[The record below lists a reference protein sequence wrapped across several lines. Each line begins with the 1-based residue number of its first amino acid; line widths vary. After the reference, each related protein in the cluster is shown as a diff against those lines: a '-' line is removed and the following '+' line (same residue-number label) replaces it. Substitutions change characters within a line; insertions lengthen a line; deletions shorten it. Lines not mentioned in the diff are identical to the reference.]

1 MDLWQR
7 FADGWHDALLAFDR
21 ELRVVA
27 ANAPAAALFGA
38 APERMTGRRLSAFAP
53 GAAKVLEPAVARGF
67 DELSVFVNDLHP
79 FGDDEGFSA
88 MTHRLADDDTLALT
102 LHRERDGNW
111 PTDDG
116 WAHRELAFANRL
128 LQAYTNNTSL
138 GFVRWDHQLRIV
150 EWSARAAE
158 IFGWTFDE
166 VRGRSFAELG
176 LVYLADVDHVAQAG
190 RALQSGPA
198 TANVTENRN
207 VAKDGRVLHC
217 RWFSSRIPID
227 GSFQIVSLVDDV
239 TDFVRTRATA
249 IQNEQRFRSVF
260 TNAGDAMLLIDLL
273 GIVTHAN
280 AAAQRTFGA
289 PASTLVGRAYAD
301 LIDEGS
307 GWIGR
312 SSFSRVLL
320 GETVNESLRMRRT
333 DGSTF
338 PVTASTAPI
347 RVGDRIVG
355 VVTTAKDMSAFVE
368 ATASLEASEE
378 RFRSIFEY
386 SPEPMLALA
395 PDGTIV
401 RANAAAAREYGA
413 SIDDLL
419 GRRAGDFLAPSHL
432 EEANRAFK
440 SAARGTAVTLEALAQ
455 RAHGPPV
462 SVLMTFIPIVFRGT
476 ITGVHL
482 VARDLTAVR
491 RAERVVAMQS
501 DRLRELYLV
510 AASAD
515 ATPELLIASTIDAG
529 CRLLGLTA
537 GALYDAEED
546 RSVSTVGNPIPR
558 RLARLA
564 LATDGALAVDDLRGV
579 PYLGDPDLGEHAPGA
594 YVGTAVEVGGERY
607 GTLSFASEDPH
618 PEPFTASDRDL
629 VQLMGVL
636 VSSAIERGHSR
647 ARLKHLAYND
657 QLTALPNRA
666 WFVERLRDELVLAR
680 AAKMRVAVMFL
691 DLDRFKD
698 INDSLGHALGD
709 RMLRVIGDRLT
720 GVVGSEGLVAR
731 MGGDEFIV
739 LVANNPATALLDALA
754 QRIIAAID
762 EPLLI
767 DGYEQ
772 FVTTSIGIAI
782 FPNDGDDAD
791 ALIKH
796 ADVAM
801 YRAKERGRNTHQF
814 FTPSLAASLRTRLS
828 QEKSLR
834 KALERDEFVLHYQPQ
849 FELDGER
856 LVSLEALVRW
866 QHPHLGLIGPDQFI
880 PSAEMSGLIVELGD
894 WVLETACRQMRAWQA
909 VVPDLRL
916 AVNLSAR
923 QFHQTALTG
932 KIRDLLRRTGLQ
944 PDHLEIEITESVAM
958 SDAAIS
964 IQIIEDLGR
973 AGVRLAVDDFGT
985 GYSSLGYLRRFR
997 LDSLKID
1004 KSFVREILVEPD
1016 DATIVRTVIGM
1027 AHSLGLEVCAEGVE
1041 TAEQLAFLRAQGC
1054 DRVQGF
1060 LYGHPM
1066 PAADVEPFLTRRGN
1080 RAAVG

>member
-1 MDLWQR
+1 VDLWQR
-7 FADGWHDALLAFDR
+7 VADGWHDALLAFDR
-21 ELRVVA
+21 ELRLVA
-27 ANAPAAALFGA
+27 VNAPAAALFGA
-38 APERMTGRRLSAFAP
+38 APDALVGRRLSSVAP
-53 GAAKVLEPAVARGF
+53 AAAAVLEPLVARAF
-67 DELSVFVNDLHP
+67 DELNVFASDLRP
-79 FGDDEGFSA
+79 FGEAEPFSA
-88 MTHRLADDDTLALT
+88 MTHRLAGGDTIAFT

-116 WAHRELAFANRL
+116 WVHRELAFANRM
-128 LQAYTNNTSL
+128 LQAYTDNTSL
-138 GFVRWDHQLRIV
+138 GFVRWDHELRV
-150 EWSARAAE
+150 LEWSPRATE
-158 IFGWTFDE
+158 IFGWTFDD
-166 VRGRSFAELG
+166 VRGRTFADLG
-176 LVYLADVDHVAQAG
+176 LVHHDDTERVAQTG
-190 RALQSGPA
+190 RTMQLGPA

-217 RWFSSRIPID
+217 RWFSSRIPTD

-239 TDFVRTRATA
+239 T
-249 IQNEQRFRSVF
+249 
-260 TNAGDAMLLIDLL
+260 
-273 GIVTHAN
+273 
-280 AAAQRTFGA
+280 
-289 PASTLVGRAYAD
+289 
-301 LIDEGS
+301 
-307 GWIGR
+307 
-312 SSFSRVLL
+312 
-320 GETVNESLRMRRT
+320 ET
-333 DGSTF
+333 
-338 PVTASTAPI
+338 I
-347 RVGDRIVG
+347 
-355 VVTTAKDMSAFVE
+355 E

-386 SPEPMLALA
+386 SPEPMLAMA
-395 PDGTIV
+395 PNGTIM
-401 RANAAAAREYGA
+401 RANAAAASEYGG
-413 SIDDLL
+413 SIDDLV
-419 GRRAGDFLAPSHL
+419 GHPASDFLTSSQL
-432 EEANRAFK
+432 DDANRAFK
-440 SAARGTAVTLEALAQ
+440 SAARGTAVTLEALAL

-462 SVLMTFIPIVFRGT
+462 SVLVTFIPIVFRGT

-491 RAERVVAMQS
+491 RAEREVAVQS

-515 ATPELLIASTIDAG
+515 STPELLIASTIDAG

-537 GALYDAEED
+537 GSLYDAEAD

-564 LATDGALAVDDLRGV
+564 LATDGALALDDLRGV
-579 PYLGDPDLGEHAPGA
+579 PYLGDAEFGEQPPCV
-594 YVGTAVEVGGERY
+594 YVGTAIEVGGVRY
-607 GTLSFASEDPH
+607 GSLSFAADEPRA
-618 PEPFTASDRDL
+618 EPFTPSDRDL
-629 VQLMGVL
+629 VQLMGAL

-666 WFVERLRDELVLAR
+666 WFVERLRDELILAR
-680 AAKMRVAVMFL
+680 AATMRAAVMFL

-720 GVVGSEGLVAR
+720 AVVGSEGLVAR

-739 LVANNPATALLDALA
+739 LIGNDPPTELLDALA

-762 EPLLI
+762 EPLVM

-772 FVTTSIGIAI
+772 FLTTSIGIAV
-782 FPNDGDDAD
+782 FPNDGEDAD

-814 FTPSLAASLRTRLS
+814 FTPALAASLRTRLS

-866 QHPHLGLIGPDQFI
+866 QHPQLGLIGPDEFI
-880 PSAEMSGLIVELGD
+880 PSAEMSGLIVGLGD
-894 WVLETACRQMRAWQA
+894 WVLETACRQVREWQA
-909 VVPDLRL
+909 IVPGLRL

-923 QFHQTALTG
+923 QFHRAALAE
-932 KIRDLLRRTGLQ
+932 KIRDLLARTGLA

-958 SDAAIS
+958 SDAAFS
-964 IQIIEDLGR
+964 IQILEDLGR

-985 GYSSLGYLRRFR
+985 GYSSLGYLRRFP

-1027 AHSLGLEVCAEGVE
+1027 AHSLGLDVCAEGVE
-1041 TAEQLAFLRAQGC
+1041 TREQLAFLRAEGC

-1060 LYGHPM
+1060 LYGRPM
-1066 PAADVEPFLTRRGN
+1066 AAEDVEGFLAGRGN

>member
-1 MDLWQR
+1 VDLWQR

-38 APERMTGRRLSAFAP
+38 GADALVGRRLSTVAP
-53 GAAKVLEPAVARGF
+53 AAAAVLEPLVARAF
-67 DELSVFVNDLHP
+67 DELNVFANDLRP
-79 FGDDEGFSA
+79 FGGDEPYSA
-88 MTHRLADDDTLALT
+88 MTHRLAGDDTIAFT

-111 PTDDG
+111 PTDGG

-128 LQAYTNNTSL
+128 LQAYTDNTSL
-138 GFVRWDHQLRIV
+138 GFIRWDHHLRVV
-150 EWSARAAE
+150 EWSARAAA

-166 VRGRSFAELG
+166 VRGRTFEDIG
-176 LVYLADVDHVAQAG
+176 LVYHADIGRVADTG
-190 RALQSGPA
+190 RTMQQGPA
-198 TANVTENRN
+198 TASVTENRN
-207 VAKDGRVLHC
+207 VTKDGRVLHC

-227 GSFQIVSLVDDV
+227 ESFQIVSLVDDV
-239 TDFVRTRATA
+239 TDVVRTRAQA
-249 IQNEQRFRSVF
+249 LQNEQRFRSVF
-260 TNAGDAMLLIDLL
+260 TNAGDAMMLIDPS
-273 GIVTHAN
+273 GTVTHAN

-289 PASTLVGRAYAD
+289 PASVLVGRAYGDFIA
-301 LIDEGS
+301 EENA
-307 GWIGR
+307 WIGR

-320 GETVNESLRMRRT
+320 GETVAESLRMRRP

-338 PVTASTAPI
+338 PVTMSTAPI
-347 RVGDRIVG
+347 RVGDSIVG

-386 SPEPMLALA
+386 SPEPMLALS
-395 PDGTIV
+395 PNGTIM
-401 RANAAAAREYGA
+401 RANAAAAREYGG

-419 GRRAGDFLAPSHL
+419 GHPASDFLTSAQL
-432 EEANRAFK
+432 DEANRAFK
-440 SAARGTAVTLEALAQ
+440 SAARGTAVTLEALAL

-462 SVLMTFIPIVFRGT
+462 SVLVTFIPIVFRGA

-491 RAERVVAMQS
+491 RAEREVAVQS
-501 DRLRELYLV
+501 GRLRELYLV
-510 AASAD
+510 AATAD

-537 GALYDAEED
+537 GSLYDAEAD

-579 PYLGDPDLGEHAPGA
+579 PYLGDAEFGEQPPCV
-594 YVGTAVEVGGERY
+594 YVGTAIEVGGVRY
-607 GTLSFASEDPH
+607 GSLSFAADEPRA
-618 PEPFTASDRDL
+618 EPFTPSDRDL

-666 WFVERLRDELVLAR
+666 WFVERLRDEIVLAR
-680 AAKMRVAVMFL
+680 SARMRVAVMFL

-739 LVANNPATALLDALA
+739 LIGNDAPNGLIDALA

-762 EPLLI
+762 EPLVI

-772 FVTTSIGIAI
+772 FLTTSIGIAI
-782 FPNDGDDAD
+782 FPDDGDDAD
-791 ALIKH
+791 TLIKH

-814 FTPSLAASLRTRLS
+814 FTPALAASLSSRLS

-866 QHPHLGLIGPDQFI
+866 QHPQLGLIGPDQFI
-880 PSAEMSGLIVELGD
+880 PSAEMSGLIVGLGD
-894 WVLETACRQMRAWQA
+894 WVLETGCRQIREWQA
-909 VVPDLRL
+909 TVPGLRL

-923 QFHQTALTG
+923 QFHQMALSE
-932 KIRDLLRRTGLQ
+932 KIRGLLARTGLQ

-964 IQIIEDLGR
+964 IQILEDLGR

-1027 AHSLGLEVCAEGVE
+1027 AHSLGLDVCAEGVE
-1041 TAEQLAFLRAQGC
+1041 TREQVAFLRAEGC

-1060 LYGHPM
+1060 LYGRPM
-1066 PAADVEPFLTRRGN
+1066 AAEDVEGFLARRGN

>member
-21 ELRVVA
+21 ELRLVA
-27 ANAPAAALFGA
+27 VNAPAAALFGA
-38 APERMTGRRLSAFAP
+38 APDALVGRRLSTVAP
-53 GAAKVLEPAVARGF
+53 AAAKVLEPLVARAF
-67 DELSVFVNDLHP
+67 DELNVFANDLRP
-79 FGDDEGFSA
+79 FAGDEPFSA
-88 MTHRLADDDTLALT
+88 MTHRLAGDDTIAFT

-111 PTDDG
+111 PTDGG

-128 LQAYTNNTSL
+128 LQAYTDNTSL
-138 GFVRWDHQLRIV
+138 GFIRWDHALRVV

-158 IFGWTFDE
+158 IFGWSFDD
-166 VRGRSFAELG
+166 VRGRSCDELG
-176 LVYLADVDHVAQAG
+176 LVYLADTASVAETG
-190 RALQSGPA
+190 RTMQSGPA
-198 TANVTENRN
+198 TTCVTENRN
-207 VAKDGRVLHC
+207 VTKDGRVLHC

-239 TDFVRTRATA
+239 TDTVRARESAL
-249 IQNEQRFRSVF
+249 QNEQRFRSVF
-260 TNAGDAMLLIDLL
+260 TNAGDAMMLIDPA
-273 GIVTHAN
+273 GTVTHAN

-289 PASTLVGRAYAD
+289 PASTLVGCAYAD
-301 LIDEGS
+301 LIAEDS
-307 GWIGR
+307 AWIGR
-312 SSFSRVLL
+312 ASFTRVLQ
-320 GETVNESLRMRRT
+320 GETVAESLRMRRT
-333 DGSTF
+333 DGTTF
-338 PVTASTAPI
+338 PVTTSTAPI

-386 SPEPMLALA
+386 SPEPMLAMS
-395 PDGTIV
+395 PNGTIV
-401 RANAAAAREYGA
+401 RANAAAAREYGGTV
-413 SIDDLL
+413 DDLV
-419 GRRAGDFLAPSHL
+419 GHPASDFLTSSQL
-432 EEANRAFK
+432 DDANRAFK
-440 SAARGTAVTLEALAQ
+440 SAARGTAVTLEALAL

-462 SVLMTFIPIVFRGT
+462 SVLVTFIPIVFRGA

-491 RAERVVAMQS
+491 RAEREVAVQS

-515 ATPELLIASTIDAG
+515 GTPENLIAATIDAG

-537 GALYDAEED
+537 GSLYDAEAD

-564 LATDGALAVDDLRGV
+564 LATDGALALDDLRGV
-579 PYLGDPDLGEHAPGA
+579 PYLGEAELGEQRPCA
-594 YVGTAVEVGGERY
+594 YVGTAIEVGGVRY
-607 GTLSFASEDPH
+607 GSLSFAADELRAQ
-618 PEPFTASDRDL
+618 PFTPSDRDL

-636 VSSAIERGHSR
+636 VGSAIERGHSR

-680 AAKMRVAVMFL
+680 SAKMRAAVMFL

-720 GVVGSEGLVAR
+720 AVVGSEGLVAR

-739 LVANNPATALLDALA
+739 LIGNDPPTALLDALA
-754 QRIIAAID
+754 RRIVAAID
-762 EPLLI
+762 EPLVI

-772 FVTTSIGIAI
+772 FVTTSIGIAV
-782 FPNDGDDAD
+782 FPSDGDDAD

-801 YRAKERGRNTHQF
+801 YRAKERGRNTHEF
-814 FTPSLAASLRTRLS
+814 FTPALAAGLRMRLS

-834 KALERDEFVLHYQPQ
+834 KALEREEFVLHYQPQ

-866 QHPHLGLIGPDQFI
+866 EHPDLGLIGPDQFI

-894 WVLETACRQMRAWQA
+894 WVLETACRQVRAWHA
-909 VVPDLRL
+909 IVPDLRL

-923 QFHQTALTG
+923 QFHQTALIG
-932 KIRDLLRRTGLQ
+932 KIRDSLARTGLQ
-944 PDHLEIEITESVAM
+944 PNHLEIEITESVAM
-958 SDAAIS
+958 SDAAFS
-964 IQIIEDLGR
+964 IQILEDLGR

-985 GYSSLGYLRRFR
+985 GYSSLGYLRRFPIN
-997 LDSLKID
+997 SLKID
-1004 KSFVREILVEPD
+1004 KSFVREIPGVAD

-1041 TAEQLAFLRAQGC
+1041 TAEQLAFLRAEGC
-1054 DRVQGF
+1054 DRAQGYLF
-1060 LYGHPM
+1060 GRPM
-1066 PAADVEPFLTRRGN
+1066 AAEDVEAFLARRGN

>member
-21 ELRVVA
+21 DLRIVA
-27 ANAPAAALFGA
+27 VNAPAAALFGGDA
-38 APERMTGRRLSAFAP
+38 DALVGRRLSAVVP
-53 GAAKVLEPAVARGF
+53 SAAAVLEPLVARAF
-67 DELSVFVNDLHP
+67 DELNVFANDLRP
-79 FGDDEGFSA
+79 FAQDEPFSA
-88 MTHRLADDDTLALT
+88 MTHRLAGDDTIAFT

-128 LQAYTNNTSL
+128 LQAYTDNTSL
-138 GFVRWDHQLRIV
+138 GFVRWDHDLRIV
-150 EWSARAAE
+150 DWSARAAE

-166 VRGRSFAELG
+166 VRGRTFDDVG
-176 LVYLADVDHVAQAG
+176 LVYLADTGRVAETG
-190 RALQSGPA
+190 RTMQLGPA
-198 TANVTENRN
+198 TASVTENRN
-207 VAKDGRVLHC
+207 VTKDGRILHC

-227 GSFQIVSLVDDV
+227 ESFQIVSLVDDV
-239 TDFVRTRATA
+239 TQT
-249 IQNEQRFRSVF
+249 
-260 TNAGDAMLLIDLL
+260 
-273 GIVTHAN
+273 
-280 AAAQRTFGA
+280 
-289 PASTLVGRAYAD
+289 
-301 LIDEGS
+301 
-307 GWIGR
+307 
-312 SSFSRVLL
+312 
-320 GETVNESLRMRRT
+320 
-333 DGSTF
+333 
-338 PVTASTAPI
+338 
-347 RVGDRIVG
+347 
-355 VVTTAKDMSAFVE
+355 VE

-386 SPEPMLALA
+386 SPEPMLAMS
-395 PDGTIV
+395 PNGTIV
-401 RANAAAAREYGA
+401 RANEAAAREYGG

-419 GRRAGDFLAPSHL
+419 GHPASDFLTSSQL
-432 EEANRAFK
+432 DDANRAFK
-440 SAARGTAVTLEALAQ
+440 SAARGTAVTLEALAL
-455 RAHGPPV
+455 RAHGAPV
-462 SVLMTFIPIVFRGT
+462 SVLVTFIPIVFRGE

-491 RAERVVAMQS
+491 RAEREVAVQS
-501 DRLRELYLV
+501 GRLRELYLV
-510 AASAD
+510 AATAD
-515 ATPELLIASTIDAG
+515 STPELLIASTIDSG
-529 CRLLGLTA
+529 CRLLGMTA
-537 GALYDAEED
+537 GSLYDAEAD
-546 RSVSTVGNPIPR
+546 RSVSTIGNPIPR

-564 LATDGALAVDDLRGV
+564 LATDGALALDDLRGV
-579 PYLGDPDLGEHAPGA
+579 PYLGDAEFGEQPPCV
-594 YVGTAVEVGGERY
+594 YVGTAIEVGGVRY
-607 GTLSFASEDPH
+607 GSLSFAADEPRA
-618 PEPFTASDRDL
+618 EPFTPSDRDL

-680 AAKMRVAVMFL
+680 AAEMRVAVMFL

-709 RMLRVIGDRLT
+709 RMLRMIGDRLT
-720 GVVGSEGLVAR
+720 TIVGSEGLVAR

-739 LVANNPATALLDALA
+739 LIGNDPPTELIDALA

-762 EPLLI
+762 EPLVI

-772 FVTTSIGIAI
+772 FLTTSIGIAI

-814 FTPSLAASLRTRLS
+814 FTPALAAALSSRLS

-849 FELDGER
+849 FELEGER

-866 QHPHLGLIGPDQFI
+866 QHPQLGLIGPDQFI
-880 PSAEMSGLIVELGD
+880 PSAEMSGLIVGLGD
-894 WVLETACRQMRAWQA
+894 WVLETGCRQIREWQA
-909 VVPDLRL
+909 IVPGLRL

-923 QFHQTALTG
+923 QFHQTALSE
-932 KIRDLLRRTGLQ
+932 KIRDLLARTGLQ

-964 IQIIEDLGR
+964 IQILEDLGR

-985 GYSSLGYLRRFR
+985 GYSSLGYLRRFP

-1027 AHSLGLEVCAEGVE
+1027 AHSLGLDVCAEGVE
-1041 TAEQLAFLRAQGC
+1041 TREQLAFLRAEGC

-1060 LYGHPM
+1060 LYG
-1066 PAADVEPFLTRRGN
+1066 
-1080 RAAVG
+1080 

>member
-1 MDLWQR
+1 VDLWQR

-21 ELRVVA
+21 ELRLVA
-27 ANAPAAALFGA
+27 VNAPAAALFGA
-38 APERMTGRRLSAFAP
+38 VPDALVGHRLAGVAPQ
-53 GAAKVLEPAVARGF
+53 AAAVLEPLVARAF
-67 DELSVFVNDLHP
+67 DELNVFATGLRP
-79 FGDDEGFSA
+79 FGGDETFSA
-88 MTHRLADDDTLALT
+88 MTHRLAGDDTIAFT

-128 LQAYTNNTSL
+128 LQAYTDNTSL
-138 GFVRWDHQLRIV
+138 GFVRWDHDLRVV

-166 VRGRSFAELG
+166 VRGRSFDELG
-176 LVYLADVDHVAQAG
+176 LVHADDVARVAEFG
-190 RALQSGPA
+190 RTMQSGPA
-198 TANVTENRN
+198 TASVSENRN
-207 VAKDGRVLHC
+207 VAKDGRVVHC

-239 TDFVRTRATA
+239 TDVVRARASA
-249 IQNEQRFRSVF
+249 RRNEQRFRSVF
-260 TNAGDAMLLIDLL
+260 TNAGDAMMLIDPA

-289 PASTLVGRAYAD
+289 PASSLVGLPYAD
-301 LIDEGS
+301 LIAEES

-320 GETVNESLRMRRT
+320 GETVGESLRMRRL
-333 DGSTF
+333 DGTTF
-338 PVTASTAPI
+338 PVTTSTAPI

-378 RFRSIFEY
+378 RFRSIFDY

-395 PDGTIV
+395 PNGTIV
-401 RANAAAAREYGA
+401 RANAAAAREYGGTVE
-413 SIDDLL
+413 DLV
-419 GRRAGDFLAPSHL
+419 GHTAGEFLTGSQL
-432 EEANRAFK
+432 EDANRAFK
-440 SAARGTAVTLEALAQ
+440 SAARGTAVTLEALAL

-462 SVLMTFIPIVFRGT
+462 SVLVTFIPIVFRGE

-491 RAERVVAMQS
+491 RAEREVAVQS

-529 CRLLGLTA
+529 CRLLRMNA
-537 GALYDAEED
+537 GSLYDAEAD
-546 RSVSTVGNPIPR
+546 RSVSTVGSPIPR

-564 LATDGALAVDDLRGV
+564 LATDGALALDDLRGV
-579 PYLGDPDLGEHAPGA
+579 PYLGEAEFGEQAPFA
-594 YVGTAVEVGGERY
+594 YVGTHIDVGGVRY
-607 GTLSFASEDPH
+607 GSLSFAADEPRA
-618 PEPFTASDRDL
+618 EPFTPSDRDL

-666 WFVERLRDELVLAR
+666 WFVERLRDELILAR
-680 AAKMRVAVMFL
+680 AARMRVAVMFL

-739 LVANNPATALLDALA
+739 LIGNDPATEALEALA
-754 QRIIAAID
+754 RRIIAAID
-762 EPLLI
+762 EPLVI

-772 FVTTSIGIAI
+772 FVTTSIGIAV
-782 FPNDGDDAD
+782 FPDDGDDAD
-791 ALIKH
+791 TLIKH

-814 FTPSLAASLRTRLS
+814 FTPALAASLRTRLS

-849 FELDGER
+849 FEIDGER
-856 LVSLEALVRW
+856 LVALEALVRW

-894 WVLETACRQMRAWQA
+894 WVLETACSQIRAWQA
-909 VVPDLRL
+909 LVPGLRL

-923 QFHQTALTG
+923 QFHQTTLTG
-932 KIRDLLRRTGLQ
+932 KIREILARTGLQ

-964 IQIIEDLGR
+964 IQILEELGR

-985 GYSSLGYLRRFR
+985 GYSSLGYLRRFA

-1004 KSFVREILVEPD
+1004 KSFVREIPDEPD

-1041 TAEQLAFLRAQGC
+1041 TADQLAFLRAEGC
-1054 DRVQGF
+1054 DRVQGY
-1060 LYGHPM
+1060 LYGRPM
-1066 PAADVEPFLTRRGN
+1066 AAGDVDAFLARRGN

>member
-1 MDLWQR
+1 VDLWQR

-21 ELRVVA
+21 ELRIVA
-27 ANAPAAALFGA
+27 VNAPAAALFGA
-38 APERMTGRRLSAFAP
+38 SADELVGRRLSDVAP
-53 GAAKVLEPAVARGF
+53 AAAAVLEPLVARAC
-67 DELSVFVNDLHP
+67 DELNVFASDLRP
-79 FGDDEGFSA
+79 FSA
-88 MTHRLADDDTLALT
+88 DEPFSAITHRLAGDDTIAFT

-128 LQAYTNNTSL
+128 LQAYTDNTSL
-138 GFVRWDHQLRIV
+138 GFVRWDHELRVV
-150 EWSARAAE
+150 EWSPRAAE
-158 IFGWTFDE
+158 IFGWTFDD
-166 VRGRSFAELG
+166 VRGHTFSDLG
-176 LVYLADVDHVAQAG
+176 LVYLDDTEHVAETG
-190 RALQSGPA
+190 RTMQLGSA

-217 RWFSSRIPID
+217 RWFSSRIPTD
-227 GSFQIVSLVDDV
+227 GSFQVVSLV
-239 TDFVRTRATA
+239 
-249 IQNEQRFRSVF
+249 Q
-260 TNAGDAMLLIDLL
+260 DL
-273 GIVTHAN
+273 T
-280 AAAQRTFGA
+280 
-289 PASTLVGRAYAD
+289 
-301 LIDEGS
+301 
-307 GWIGR
+307 
-312 SSFSRVLL
+312 
-320 GETVNESLRMRRT
+320 ET
-333 DGSTF
+333 
-338 PVTASTAPI
+338 
-347 RVGDRIVG
+347 
-355 VVTTAKDMSAFVE
+355 VE

-386 SPEPMLALA
+386 SPEPMLAMS
-395 PDGTIV
+395 PKGTIV
-401 RANAAAAREYGA
+401 RANAAAAREYGGT
-413 SIDDLL
+413 IDDLL
-419 GRRAGDFLAPSHL
+419 GHPASDFLTSSHL
-432 EEANRAFK
+432 DDANRAFR
-440 SAARGTAVTLEALAQ
+440 SAARGTAVTLEALAL

-462 SVLMTFIPIVFRGT
+462 SVLVTFIPIVFRGA

-491 RAERVVAMQS
+491 RAEREVAVQS
-501 DRLRELYLV
+501 GRLRELYLV
-510 AASAD
+510 AATAD
-515 ATPELLIASTIDAG
+515 STPELLIASTIDAG
-529 CRLLGLTA
+529 CRLLGMTA
-537 GALYDAEED
+537 GSLYDGEAD
-546 RSVSTVGNPIPR
+546 RSVSTVGTPIPR

-564 LATDGALAVDDLRGV
+564 LATDGALALDDLQGV
-579 PYLGDPDLGEHAPGA
+579 PYLGDAEFGEQAPCV
-594 YVGTAVEVGGERY
+594 YIGTAIEVGGVRY
-607 GTLSFASEDPH
+607 GSLSFAADERRA
-618 PEPFTASDRDL
+618 EPFTPSDRDL

-680 AAKMRVAVMFL
+680 TAETRVAVMFL

-709 RMLRVIGDRLT
+709 RMLRMIGDLLT
-720 GVVGSEGLVAR
+720 AVVGSAGLVAR

-739 LVANNPATALLDALA
+739 LIGNDPPTELVAALA
-754 QRIIAAID
+754 ERIIAAID
-762 EPLLI
+762 EPLVI

-772 FVTTSIGIAI
+772 FLTTSIGIAVS
-782 FPNDGDDAD
+782 PNDGDDAD
-791 ALIKH
+791 TLIKH

-814 FTPSLAASLRTRLS
+814 FTPALAASLSSRLS

-849 FELDGER
+849 FDLDGDR
-856 LVSLEALVRW
+856 LVSFEALVRW
-866 QHPHLGLIGPDQFI
+866 QHPQLGLIGPDQFI
-880 PSAEMSGLIVELGD
+880 PSAEMSGLIVGLGD
-894 WVLETACRQMRAWQA
+894 WVLETGCRQIRAWQA
-909 VVPDLRL
+909 IVPGLRL

-923 QFHQTALTG
+923 QFHQTALSE
-932 KIRDLLRRTGLQ
+932 KIRDLLARTGLQ

-964 IQIIEDLGR
+964 IQILEDLGR

-985 GYSSLGYLRRFR
+985 GYSSLGYLRRFP

-1027 AHSLGLEVCAEGVE
+1027 AHSLGLDVCAEGVE
-1041 TAEQLAFLRAQGC
+1041 TREQLAFLRAEGC

-1060 LYGHPM
+1060 LYGRPM
-1066 PAADVEPFLTRRGN
+1066 AAEDVEGFLARRGN

>member
-7 FADGWHDALLAFDR
+7 VADGWHDALLAFDR
-21 ELRVVA
+21 ELRLVA
-27 ANAPAAALFGA
+27 VNAPAAALFGA
-38 APERMTGRRLSAFAP
+38 APDALVGRRLSSVAP
-53 GAAKVLEPAVARGF
+53 AAAAVLEPLVARAF
-67 DELSVFVNDLHP
+67 DELNVFASDLRP
-79 FGDDEGFSA
+79 FGEAEPFSA
-88 MTHRLADDDTLALT
+88 MTHRLAGGDTIAFT

-116 WAHRELAFANRL
+116 WVHRELAFANRM
-128 LQAYTNNTSL
+128 LQAYTDNTSL
-138 GFVRWDHQLRIV
+138 GFVRWDHELRV
-150 EWSARAAE
+150 LEWSPRATE
-158 IFGWTFDE
+158 IFGWTFDD
-166 VRGRSFAELG
+166 VRGRTFADLG
-176 LVYLADVDHVAQAG
+176 LVHHDDTERVAQTG
-190 RALQSGPA
+190 RTMQLGPA

-217 RWFSSRIPID
+217 RWFSSRIPTD

-239 TDFVRTRATA
+239 T
-249 IQNEQRFRSVF
+249 
-260 TNAGDAMLLIDLL
+260 
-273 GIVTHAN
+273 
-280 AAAQRTFGA
+280 
-289 PASTLVGRAYAD
+289 
-301 LIDEGS
+301 
-307 GWIGR
+307 
-312 SSFSRVLL
+312 
-320 GETVNESLRMRRT
+320 ET
-333 DGSTF
+333 
-338 PVTASTAPI
+338 I
-347 RVGDRIVG
+347 
-355 VVTTAKDMSAFVE
+355 E

-386 SPEPMLALA
+386 SPEPMLAMA
-395 PDGTIV
+395 PNGTIM
-401 RANAAAAREYGA
+401 RANAAAASEYGG
-413 SIDDLL
+413 SIDDLV
-419 GRRAGDFLAPSHL
+419 GHPASDFLTSSQL
-432 EEANRAFK
+432 DDANRAFK
-440 SAARGTAVTLEALAQ
+440 SAARGTAVTLEALAL

-462 SVLMTFIPIVFRGT
+462 SVLVTFIPIVFRGT

-491 RAERVVAMQS
+491 RAEREVAVQS

-515 ATPELLIASTIDAG
+515 STPELLIASTIDAG

-537 GALYDAEED
+537 GSLYDAEAD

-564 LATDGALAVDDLRGV
+564 LATDGALALDDLRGV
-579 PYLGDPDLGEHAPGA
+579 PYLGDAEFGEQPPCV
-594 YVGTAVEVGGERY
+594 YVGTAIEVGGVRY
-607 GTLSFASEDPH
+607 GSLSFAADEPRA
-618 PEPFTASDRDL
+618 EPFTPSDRDL
-629 VQLMGVL
+629 VQLMGAL

-666 WFVERLRDELVLAR
+666 WFVERLRDELILAR
-680 AAKMRVAVMFL
+680 AATMRAAVMFL

-720 GVVGSEGLVAR
+720 AVVGSEGLVAR

-739 LVANNPATALLDALA
+739 LIGNDPPTELLDALA

-762 EPLLI
+762 EPLVM

-772 FVTTSIGIAI
+772 FLTTSIGIAV
-782 FPNDGDDAD
+782 FPNDGEDAD

-814 FTPSLAASLRTRLS
+814 FTPALAASLRTRLS

-866 QHPHLGLIGPDQFI
+866 QHPQLGLIGPDEFI
-880 PSAEMSGLIVELGD
+880 PSAEMSGLIVGLGD
-894 WVLETACRQMRAWQA
+894 WVLETACRQVREWQA
-909 VVPDLRL
+909 IVPGLRL

-923 QFHQTALTG
+923 QFHRAALAE
-932 KIRDLLRRTGLQ
+932 KIRDLLARTGLA

-958 SDAAIS
+958 SDAAFS
-964 IQIIEDLGR
+964 IQILEDLGR

-985 GYSSLGYLRRFR
+985 GYSSLGYLRRFP

-1027 AHSLGLEVCAEGVE
+1027 AHSLGLDVCAEGVE
-1041 TAEQLAFLRAQGC
+1041 TREQLAFLRAEGC

-1060 LYGHPM
+1060 LYGRPM
-1066 PAADVEPFLTRRGN
+1066 AAEDVEGFLAGRGN

>member
-1 MDLWQR
+1 VDLWQR

-21 ELRVVA
+21 DLRVLA
-27 ANAPAAALFGA
+27 ANAPAAALFGTA
-38 APERMTGRRLSAFAP
+38 AESLVGRRLSAVAP
-53 GAAKVLEPAVARGF
+53 SAAGVLEPLVARAF
-67 DELSVFVNDLHP
+67 DELNVFASDLRP
-79 FGDDEGFSA
+79 FDGDEPFSA
-88 MTHRLADDDTLALT
+88 MTHRLAGGDTIAFT

-111 PTDDG
+111 PTDGG

-128 LQAYTNNTSL
+128 LQAYTDNTSL
-138 GFVRWDHQLRIV
+138 GFVRWDHGLRIV
-150 EWSARAAE
+150 EWSARAAA
-158 IFGWTFDE
+158 IFGWTYDE
-166 VRGRSFAELG
+166 VRGRTFDELG
-176 LVYLADVDHVAQAG
+176 LVHATDVARVAETG
-190 RALQSGPA
+190 RTMQLGPA
-198 TANVTENRN
+198 TATVTDNRN
-207 VAKDGRVLHC
+207 VTKDGRVLHC

-239 TDFVRTRATA
+239 TGT
-249 IQNEQRFRSVF
+249 
-260 TNAGDAMLLIDLL
+260 
-273 GIVTHAN
+273 
-280 AAAQRTFGA
+280 
-289 PASTLVGRAYAD
+289 
-301 LIDEGS
+301 
-307 GWIGR
+307 
-312 SSFSRVLL
+312 
-320 GETVNESLRMRRT
+320 
-333 DGSTF
+333 
-338 PVTASTAPI
+338 
-347 RVGDRIVG
+347 
-355 VVTTAKDMSAFVE
+355 VE

-378 RFRSIFEY
+378 RFRSIFDY
-386 SPEPMLALA
+386 SPEPMLELS
-395 PDGTIV
+395 PNGTIV
-401 RANAAAAREYGA
+401 RANDAAAREYGG

-419 GRRAGDFLAPSHL
+419 GHPASDFLTPSQRDD
-432 EEANRAFK
+432 ANRAFK
-440 SAARGTAVTLEALAQ
+440 SAARGTAVTIEALAL

-462 SVLMTFIPIVFRGT
+462 SVLVTFIPIVFRGA

-491 RAERVVAMQS
+491 RAEREVAVQGG
-501 DRLRELYLV
+501 RLRELYLV

-515 ATPELLIASTIDAG
+515 STPELLIASTIDAG
-529 CRLLGLTA
+529 CRLLGMTA
-537 GALYDAEED
+537 GSLFDAEAD

-564 LATDGALAVDDLRGV
+564 LATDGALALDDLRGV
-579 PYLGDPDLGEHAPGA
+579 PYLGDAEFGELPPRV
-594 YVGTAVEVGGERY
+594 YIGTAVEVGGVRY
-607 GTLSFASEDPH
+607 GSLSFASDEPRA
-618 PEPFTASDRDL
+618 EPFTPSDRDL

-709 RMLRVIGDRLT
+709 RMLRMIGDRLT
-720 GVVGSEGLVAR
+720 TVVGSDGLVAR

-739 LVANNPATALLDALA
+739 LLGNDPPTELIERLA
-754 QRIIAAID
+754 ERIIAAID
-762 EPLLI
+762 EPLVI

-772 FVTTSIGIAI
+772 FLTTSVGIAI

-814 FTPSLAASLRTRLS
+814 FTPALAASLSSRLS

-834 KALERDEFVLHYQPQ
+834 RALERNEFVLHYQPQ
-849 FELDGER
+849 FDLESER
-856 LVSLEALVRW
+856 VVSLEALVRW
-866 QHPHLGLIGPDQFI
+866 QHPQLGLVGPDQFI
-880 PSAEMSGLIVELGD
+880 PSAEMSGLIVGLGD
-894 WVLETACRQMRAWQA
+894 WVLETACRHIRGWQA
-909 VVPDLRL
+909 IVPGLRL

-923 QFHQTALTG
+923 QFHQTALSA
-932 KIRDLLRRTGLQ
+932 KIRDLLARTGLR

-964 IQIIEDLGR
+964 IQILEELGR

-1027 AHSLGLEVCAEGVE
+1027 AHSLGLDVCAEGVE
-1041 TAEQLAFLRAQGC
+1041 TRDQLAFLRAEGC

-1060 LYGHPM
+1060 LYGRPM
-1066 PAADVEPFLTRRGN
+1066 AADDVEGFLARRGN

>member
-7 FADGWHDALLAFDR
+7 FADGWHDGLLAFDR

-27 ANAPAAALFGA
+27 VNAPAAALFG
-38 APERMTGRRLSAFAP
+38 TGADALVGHRLSTVAP
-53 GAAKVLEPAVARGF
+53 AAAAVLEPLVARAF
-67 DELSVFVNDLHP
+67 DELNVFASDLRP
-79 FGDDEGFSA
+79 FGDEPFSA
-88 MTHRLADDDTLALT
+88 MTHRLADDDTIAFT

-128 LQAYTNNTSL
+128 LQAYTDNTSL
-138 GFVRWDHQLRIV
+138 GFVRWDHDLRVV

-158 IFGWTFDE
+158 IFGWTFDD
-166 VRGRSFAELG
+166 VRGRRFDEIGFVHPTDTARVAETGRTMQLG
-176 LVYLADVDHVAQAG
+176 SAKA
-190 RALQSGPA
+190 S
-198 TANVTENRN
+198 VTENRN
-207 VAKDGRVLHC
+207 VTKDGRVLHC

-227 GSFQIVSLVDDV
+227 ESYQIVSLVDDV
-239 TDFVRTRATA
+239 TDT
-249 IQNEQRFRSVF
+249 
-260 TNAGDAMLLIDLL
+260 
-273 GIVTHAN
+273 
-280 AAAQRTFGA
+280 
-289 PASTLVGRAYAD
+289 
-301 LIDEGS
+301 
-307 GWIGR
+307 
-312 SSFSRVLL
+312 
-320 GETVNESLRMRRT
+320 
-333 DGSTF
+333 
-338 PVTASTAPI
+338 
-347 RVGDRIVG
+347 
-355 VVTTAKDMSAFVE
+355 VE

-378 RFRSIFEY
+378 RFRSIFDY
-386 SPEPMLALA
+386 SPEPMLALS

-401 RANAAAAREYGA
+401 RANDAAAREYGGSTA
-413 SIDDLL
+413 DLL
-419 GRRAGDFLAPSHL
+419 GHPASDFLTSSQL
-432 EEANRAFK
+432 DDANRAFK
-440 SAARGTAVTLEALAQ
+440 SAARGTAVTIEALAL

-462 SVLMTFIPIVFRGT
+462 SVLVTFIPIVFRGT

-491 RAERVVAMQS
+491 RAEREVAVQS
-501 DRLRELYLV
+501 GRLRQLYLV

-515 ATPELLIASTIDAG
+515 STPELLIASTIDAG
-529 CRLLGLTA
+529 CRLLGMTA
-537 GALYDAEED
+537 GSLFDAEAD

-564 LATDGALAVDDLRGV
+564 LATDGALALDDLRGV
-579 PYLGDPDLGEHAPGA
+579 PYLGDAEFGEQPPCV
-594 YVGTAVEVGGERY
+594 YVGTAIEVGGVRY
-607 GTLSFASEDPH
+607 GSLSFASDEPRA
-618 PEPFTASDRDL
+618 EPFTPSDRDL

-636 VSSAIERGHSR
+636 ISSAIERGHSR

-680 AAKMRVAVMFL
+680 AAEMRVAVMFL

-720 GVVGSEGLVAR
+720 TVVGSEGLVAR

-739 LVANNPATALLDALA
+739 LIGNDPPTELIETLA

-762 EPLLI
+762 EPLTI

-772 FVTTSIGIAI
+772 FLTTSIGIAV
-782 FPNDGDDAD
+782 FPSDGDDAD

-814 FTPSLAASLRTRLS
+814 FTPALAASLISRLS

-834 KALERDEFVLHYQPQ
+834 RALERDEFVLHYQPQ
-849 FELDGER
+849 FELEDER

-866 QHPHLGLIGPDQFI
+866 QHPQLGLIGPDEFI
-880 PSAEMSGLIVELGD
+880 PSAEMSGLIVGLGD
-894 WVLETACRQMRAWQA
+894 WVLETACRQIRAWQSI
-909 VVPDLRL
+909 VPGLRL

-923 QFHQTALTG
+923 QFHQTALSE
-932 KIRDLLRRTGLQ
+932 KIRDALARTGLQ

-964 IQIIEDLGR
+964 IQILEELGR

-985 GYSSLGYLRRFR
+985 GYSSLGYLRRFP

-1027 AHSLGLEVCAEGVE
+1027 AHSLGLDVCAEGVE
-1041 TAEQLAFLRAQGC
+1041 TREQLAFLRAEGC

-1060 LYGHPM
+1060 LYGRPM
-1066 PAADVEPFLTRRGN
+1066 SAEDVEGFLARRGN

>member
-1 MDLWQR
+1 MDQ
-7 FADGWHDALLAFDR
+7 DR
-21 ELRVVA
+21 ELR
-27 ANAPAAALFGA
+27 L
-38 APERMTGRRLSAFAP
+38 
-53 GAAKVLEPAVARGF
+53 
-67 DELSVFVNDLHP
+67 
-79 FGDDEGFSA
+79 
-88 MTHRLADDDTLALT
+88 
-102 LHRERDGNW
+102 
-111 PTDDG
+111 
-116 WAHRELAFANRL
+116 AHRELAFANRL
-128 LQAYTNNTSL
+128 LQAYTDNTSL
-138 GFVRWDHQLRIV
+138 GFVRWDHELRIV
-150 EWSARAAE
+150 EWSVRAVE

-166 VRGRSFAELG
+166 VRGRTFDEVG
-176 LVYLADVDHVAQAG
+176 LVYLADTARVAETG
-190 RALQSGPA
+190 RTMQHGPA
-198 TANVTENRN
+198 TASVTENRN
-207 VAKDGRVLHC
+207 VTKDGRVLHC

-239 TDFVRTRATA
+239 TDVVRTT
-249 IQNEQRFRSVF
+249 E
-260 TNAGDAMLLIDLL
+260 
-273 GIVTHAN
+273 
-280 AAAQRTFGA
+280 
-289 PASTLVGRAYAD
+289 
-301 LIDEGS
+301 
-307 GWIGR
+307 
-312 SSFSRVLL
+312 
-320 GETVNESLRMRRT
+320 
-333 DGSTF
+333 
-338 PVTASTAPI
+338 
-347 RVGDRIVG
+347 
-355 VVTTAKDMSAFVE
+355 
-368 ATASLEASEE
+368 SLEASEE

-386 SPEPMLALA
+386 SPEPMLGMS
-395 PDGTIV
+395 PNGTIV
-401 RANAAAAREYGA
+401 RANAAAAREYGG

-419 GRRAGDFLAPSHL
+419 GHPASDFLTSSQI
-432 EEANRAFK
+432 EDANRAFK
-440 SAARGTAVTLEALAQ
+440 SAARGTAVTLEALAL

-462 SVLMTFIPIVFRGT
+462 SVLVTFIPIVFRGS

-491 RAERVVAMQS
+491 RAEREVAVQS
-501 DRLRELYLV
+501 SRLRELYLV
-510 AASAD
+510 AATAD
-515 ATPELLIASTIDAG
+515 STPELLIASTIDAG
-529 CRLLGLTA
+529 CRLLGMTA
-537 GALYDAEED
+537 GSLYDAEAD

-558 RLARLA
+558 RLAKLA
-564 LATDGALAVDDLRGV
+564 LATDGALALDDLRGV
-579 PYLGDPDLGEHAPGA
+579 PYLGEAEFGEQPPCA
-594 YVGTAVEVGGERY
+594 YVGTAIEVGGVRY
-607 GTLSFASEDPH
+607 GSLSFAADEPRA
-618 PEPFTASDRDL
+618 EPFTPSDRDL

-709 RMLRVIGDRLT
+709 RMLRMIGDRLT
-720 GVVGSEGLVAR
+720 AVVGSEGLVAR

-739 LVANNPATALLDALA
+739 LIGNDPPTALIETLA

-762 EPLLI
+762 EPLVI

-772 FVTTSIGIAI
+772 FLTTSIGIAI
-782 FPNDGDDAD
+782 FPDDGDDAD

-814 FTPSLAASLRTRLS
+814 FTPALAAALRSRLS

-866 QHPHLGLIGPDQFI
+866 QHPQLGLIGPDQFI
-880 PSAEMSGLIVELGD
+880 PSAEMSGLIVGLGD
-894 WVLETACRQMRAWQA
+894 WVLETGCRHIREWQA
-909 VVPDLRL
+909 IVPELRL

-923 QFHQTALTG
+923 QFHQAALSE
-932 KIRDLLRRTGLQ
+932 KIRDLLARTGLR

-964 IQIIEDLGR
+964 IQILEDLGR

-985 GYSSLGYLRRFR
+985 GYSSLGYLRRFP

-1004 KSFVREILVEPD
+1004 KSFVREVLVEPD

-1027 AHSLGLEVCAEGVE
+1027 AHSLGLDVCAEGVE
-1041 TAEQLAFLRAQGC
+1041 TREQLAFLRAEGC
-1054 DRVQGF
+1054 DRAQGF
-1060 LYGHPM
+1060 LYGRPM
-1066 PAADVEPFLTRRGN
+1066 AAEDVEGFLARRGN

>member
-1 MDLWQR
+1 VDLWQR

-21 ELRVVA
+21 ELRLVA
-27 ANAPAAALFGA
+27 VNAPAAALFGA
-38 APERMTGRRLSAFAP
+38 APDALVGRRLSTVAP
-53 GAAKVLEPAVARGF
+53 AAAAVLEPLAARAF
-67 DELSVFVNDLHP
+67 DELSVFANDLRP
-79 FGDDEGFSA
+79 FGDDEPYSV
-88 MTHRLADDDTLALT
+88 MTHRLVGDDAIAFN

-111 PTDDG
+111 PTDEG

-128 LQAYTNNTSL
+128 LQAYTDNTSL
-138 GFVRWDHQLRIV
+138 GFVRWDHEFRVV

-158 IFGWTFDE
+158 IFGWTFDD
-166 VRGRSFAELG
+166 VRGRSFDDFG
-176 LVYLADVDHVAQAG
+176 LVYSPDVPRVAAAG
-190 RALQSGPA
+190 RAMQSESA
-198 TANVTENRN
+198 TAGVSENRN
-207 VAKDGRVLHC
+207 VTKDGRVLHC

-227 GSFQIVSLVDDV
+227 GSYQIVSLVEDV
-239 TDFVRTRATA
+239 TDTVRARASA
-249 IQNEQRFRSVF
+249 LQNEQRFRSVF
-260 TNAGDAMLLIDLL
+260 TNAGDAMMLIDTE

-289 PASTLVGRAYAD
+289 PASSLVGRAYAD
-301 LIDEGS
+301 LIADDS

-320 GETVNESLRMRRT
+320 GETVSESLRMRRT
-333 DGSTF
+333 DGTTF
-338 PVTASTAPI
+338 PVTTSTAPI
-347 RVGDRIVG
+347 RVGDRIAG

-378 RFRSIFEY
+378 RFRSIFDY
-386 SPEPMLALA
+386 SPEPMLAMSL
-395 PDGTIV
+395 DGTIV
-401 RANAAAAREYGA
+401 RANAAAAREYGG
-413 SIDDLL
+413 SVEDLL
-419 GRRAGDFLAPSHL
+419 GHRAAEFLTSTQI
-432 EEANRAFK
+432 EDANRAFK
-440 SAARGTAVTLEALAQ
+440 SAGRGTAATLEALAL

-462 SVLMTFIPIVFRGT
+462 SVLVTFIPIVFRGT

-491 RAERVVAMQS
+491 RAERAVAVQS

-510 AASAD
+510 AASSD
-515 ATPELLIASTIDAG
+515 GTPENLIASTIDAG
-529 CRLLGLTA
+529 CRLLRMTA
-537 GALYDAEED
+537 GSLYDAEAD

-564 LATDGALAVDDLRGV
+564 LATDGALALDDLRGV
-579 PYLGDPDLGEHAPGA
+579 PYLGEPEFGEQPPWA
-594 YVGTAVEVGGERY
+594 YIGTAIEVGGVRY
-607 GTLSFASEDPH
+607 GSLSFAADEPRA
-618 PEPFTASDRDL
+618 EPFTPSDRDL

-666 WFVERLRDELVLAR
+666 WFVERLRDELTLAR
-680 AAKMRVAVMFL
+680 AAQMRVAVMFL

-709 RMLRVIGDRLT
+709 RMLRVIADRLT
-720 GVVGSEGLVAR
+720 AIVGSEGLVAR

-739 LVANNPATALLDALA
+739 LIGNDPATELVDTLA
-754 QRIIAAID
+754 RRIIAAID
-762 EPLLI
+762 EPLVI

-782 FPNDGDDAD
+782 FPDDGDDAD

-814 FTPSLAASLRTRLS
+814 FTPALAASLRTRLA

-834 KALERDEFVLHYQPQ
+834 KGLEREEFVLHYQPQ

-856 LVSLEALVRW
+856 LVSVEALVRW
-866 QHPHLGLIGPDQFI
+866 QHPTLGLIGPDEFI
-880 PSAEMSGLIVELGD
+880 PSAEMSGLIVDLGD
-894 WVLETACRQMRAWQA
+894 WVLETACRQICAWQA
-909 VVPDLRL
+909 IVPGLRL

-932 KIRDLLRRTGLQ
+932 KIREILARTGLQ
-944 PDHLEIEITESVAM
+944 PDQLEVEITESVAM

-964 IQIIEDLGR
+964 VQILEELGR

-985 GYSSLGYLRRFR
+985 GYSSLGYLRRFP

-1004 KSFVREILVEPD
+1004 KSFVREIPVEPD

-1041 TAEQLAFLRAQGC
+1041 TAEQLEFLRAEGC
-1054 DRVQGF
+1054 DRVQGYLFGRPMAAEAVEAF
-1060 LYGHPM
+1060 LAG
-1066 PAADVEPFLTRRGN
+1066 RGN

>member
-7 FADGWHDALLAFDR
+7 VADGWHDALLAFDR

-27 ANAPAAALFGA
+27 ANAPAGALFG
-38 APERMTGRRLSAFAP
+38 TGPDALVGHRLSAVAP
-53 GAAKVLEPAVARGF
+53 AAAAVLEPLVARGF
-67 DELSVFVNDLHP
+67 DELNVFASDLRP
-79 FGDDEGFSA
+79 FAGDEPFSA
-88 MTHRLADDDTLALT
+88 MTHRLAGDDTIAFT

-116 WAHRELAFANRL
+116 WVHRELAFANRL
-128 LQAYTNNTSL
+128 LQAYTDNTSL
-138 GFVRWDHQLRIV
+138 GFVRWDHELRIV
-150 EWSARAAE
+150 EWSARAE
-158 IFGWTFDE
+158 TIFGWAYDE
-166 VRGRSFAELG
+166 VRGRTFDDIG
-176 LVYLADVDHVAQAG
+176 LVYHADTARVAETG
-190 RALQSGPA
+190 RTMQLGPA
-198 TANVTENRN
+198 TASVTENRN
-207 VAKDGRVLHC
+207 VSKDGRVLHC

-239 TDFVRTRATA
+239 TAT
-249 IQNEQRFRSVF
+249 
-260 TNAGDAMLLIDLL
+260 
-273 GIVTHAN
+273 
-280 AAAQRTFGA
+280 
-289 PASTLVGRAYAD
+289 
-301 LIDEGS
+301 
-307 GWIGR
+307 
-312 SSFSRVLL
+312 
-320 GETVNESLRMRRT
+320 
-333 DGSTF
+333 
-338 PVTASTAPI
+338 
-347 RVGDRIVG
+347 
-355 VVTTAKDMSAFVE
+355 VE

-378 RFRSIFEY
+378 RFRSIFDY
-386 SPEPMLALA
+386 SPEPMLALS
-395 PDGTIV
+395 PNGTIV
-401 RANAAAAREYGA
+401 RANDAAAREYGGSA
-413 SIDDLL
+413 DDLL
-419 GRRAGDFLAPSHL
+419 GHPASDFLTSSQL
-432 EEANRAFK
+432 DDANRAFK
-440 SAARGTAVTLEALAQ
+440 SAARGTAVTIEALAL

-462 SVLMTFIPIVFRGT
+462 SVLVTFIPIVFRGA

-491 RAERVVAMQS
+491 RAEREVAVQS
-501 DRLRELYLV
+501 GRLRELYLV

-515 ATPELLIASTIDAG
+515 SSPELLIASTIDAG
-529 CRLLGLTA
+529 CRLLGMTA
-537 GALYDAEED
+537 GSLFDAEAD

-564 LATDGALAVDDLRGV
+564 LATDGALALDDLRGV
-579 PYLGDPDLGEHAPGA
+579 PYLGDAELGEQPPCV
-594 YVGTAVEVGGERY
+594 YVGTAIEVGGVRY
-607 GTLSFASEDPH
+607 GSLSFASDEPRA
-618 PEPFTASDRDL
+618 EPFTPSDRDL

-680 AAKMRVAVMFL
+680 AAEMRVAVMFL

-709 RMLRVIGDRLT
+709 RMLRMIGDRLT
-720 GVVGSEGLVAR
+720 TVVGSDGLVAR

-739 LVANNPATALLDALA
+739 LLGNDPSTELIDTLA
-754 QRIIAAID
+754 QRVIAAID
-762 EPLLI
+762 EPLVI

-772 FVTTSIGIAI
+772 FLTTSIGIAI
-782 FPNDGDDAD
+782 FPSDGDDAD

-814 FTPSLAASLRTRLS
+814 FTPALADSLSSRLS

-834 KALERDEFVLHYQPQ
+834 RALERDEFVLHYQPQ
-849 FELDGER
+849 FELESDG

-866 QHPHLGLIGPDQFI
+866 QHPQHGLIGPDQFI
-880 PSAEMSGLIVELGD
+880 PSAEMSGLIVGLGD
-894 WVLETACRQMRAWQA
+894 WVLETACRQIRAWQST
-909 VVPDLRL
+909 VPGLRL

-923 QFHQTALTG
+923 QFHQTALSA
-932 KIRDLLRRTGLQ
+932 KIRDLLARTGLQ

-964 IQIIEDLGR
+964 IQILEELGR

-985 GYSSLGYLRRFR
+985 GYSSLGYLRRFP

-1027 AHSLGLEVCAEGVE
+1027 AHSLGLDVCAEGVE
-1041 TAEQLAFLRAQGC
+1041 TREQLAFLRAEGC

-1060 LYGHPM
+1060 LYGRPM
-1066 PAADVEPFLTRRGN
+1066 AAEDVEGFLARRGN

>member
-1 MDLWQR
+1 VDLWQR

-21 ELRVVA
+21 ELRLVA
-27 ANAPAAALFGA
+27 VNAPAAALFGA
-38 APERMTGRRLSAFAP
+38 SADALVGRRLSAVAP
-53 GAAKVLEPAVARGF
+53 AAAIVLEPLVARAF
-67 DELSVFVNDLHP
+67 DELNVFANDLRP
-79 FGDDEGFSA
+79 FAGDEPFSA
-88 MTHRLADDDTLALT
+88 MTHRLADDDTIAFT

-128 LQAYTNNTSL
+128 LQAYTDNTSL
-138 GFVRWDHQLRIV
+138 GFVRWDHELRIV

-166 VRGRSFAELG
+166 VRGRTFEDVG
-176 LVYLADVDHVAQAG
+176 LVYLADTGHVAETG
-190 RALQSGPA
+190 RAMQLGPA
-198 TANVTENRN
+198 TASVTENRN
-207 VAKDGRVLHC
+207 VTKDGRVLHC
-217 RWFSSRIPID
+217 RWFSSRIPTD

-239 TDFVRTRATA
+239 TDVVRAT
-249 IQNEQRFRSVF
+249 E
-260 TNAGDAMLLIDLL
+260 
-273 GIVTHAN
+273 
-280 AAAQRTFGA
+280 
-289 PASTLVGRAYAD
+289 
-301 LIDEGS
+301 
-307 GWIGR
+307 
-312 SSFSRVLL
+312 
-320 GETVNESLRMRRT
+320 
-333 DGSTF
+333 
-338 PVTASTAPI
+338 
-347 RVGDRIVG
+347 
-355 VVTTAKDMSAFVE
+355 
-368 ATASLEASEE
+368 SLEASEE
-378 RFRSIFEY
+378 RFRSIFDY
-386 SPEPMLALA
+386 SPEPMLAML
-395 PDGTIV
+395 PNGTIV
-401 RANAAAAREYGA
+401 RANAAAAREYGG
-413 SIDDLL
+413 SINDLL
-419 GRRAGDFLAPSHL
+419 GHPASDFLTSSQL
-432 EEANRAFK
+432 DDANRAFK
-440 SAARGTAVTLEALAQ
+440 SAAGGTAVTLEALAL

-462 SVLMTFIPIVFRGT
+462 SVLVTFIPIVFRGA

-491 RAERVVAMQS
+491 RAEREVAVQS
-501 DRLRELYLV
+501 GRLRELYLV
-510 AASAD
+510 AATAES
-515 ATPELLIASTIDAG
+515 TPELLIASTIDAG
-529 CRLLGLTA
+529 CRLLGMTA
-537 GALYDAEED
+537 GSLYDAEAD

-564 LATDGALAVDDLRGV
+564 LATDGALALDDLRGV
-579 PYLGDPDLGEHAPGA
+579 PYLGEAEFGEQPPCV
-594 YVGTAVEVGGERY
+594 YVGTAIEVGGVRY
-607 GTLSFASEDPH
+607 GSLSFAADEPRSA
-618 PEPFTASDRDL
+618 PFTPSDRDL

-680 AAKMRVAVMFL
+680 AAAMRVAVMFL

-720 GVVGSEGLVAR
+720 AVVGSEGLVAR

-739 LVANNPATALLDALA
+739 LIGSDPPTELIDALA

-762 EPLLI
+762 EPLVI

-772 FVTTSIGIAI
+772 FLTTSIGIAI

-814 FTPSLAASLRTRLS
+814 FTPALAAALSSRLS

-849 FELDGER
+849 FELEGER

-866 QHPHLGLIGPDQFI
+866 QHPQLGLIGPDQFI
-880 PSAEMSGLIVELGD
+880 PSAEMSGLIVGLGD
-894 WVLETACRQMRAWQA
+894 WVLETACRQIREWQA
-909 VVPDLRL
+909 IVPGLRL

-923 QFHQTALTG
+923 QFHQTALSE
-932 KIRDLLRRTGLQ
+932 KIRDLLARTGLR

-958 SDAAIS
+958 SDAAFS
-964 IQIIEDLGR
+964 IQILEELGR

-985 GYSSLGYLRRFR
+985 GYSSLGYLRRFP

-1027 AHSLGLEVCAEGVE
+1027 AHSLGLDVCAEGVE
-1041 TAEQLAFLRAQGC
+1041 TREQLAFLRAEGC

-1060 LYGHPM
+1060 LYGRPM
-1066 PAADVEPFLTRRGN
+1066 AAEDVEGFLARRGN
-1080 RAAVG
+1080 RAPVG